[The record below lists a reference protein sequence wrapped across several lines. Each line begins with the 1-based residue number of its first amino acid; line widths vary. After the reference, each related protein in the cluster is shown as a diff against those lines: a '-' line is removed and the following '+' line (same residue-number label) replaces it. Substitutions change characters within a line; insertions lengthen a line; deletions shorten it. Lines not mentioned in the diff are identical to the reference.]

1 MPWNKTTQLLSGW
14 ALTQPNQPIS
24 GISVIITSNPPP
36 SIDWT
41 QIHQSIKGQKT
52 WVKVW
57 ISILILVNVS
67 SLLFLNTP
75 VGKWTTI
82 AWIFVAMFNAP
93 MIFYFSGLTRALAF
107 PHLIWLI
114 LVPLIIYRLYF
125 DQTSGAAGVSERIF
139 GLVVLVTN
147 GISLLFDIL
156 DSVKWFNGKREVLG
170 LE

>member
-1 MPWNKTTQLLSGW
+1 
-14 ALTQPNQPIS
+14 
-24 GISVIITSNPPP
+24 
-36 SIDWT
+36 
-41 QIHQSIKGQKT
+41 
-52 WVKVW
+52 VKVW

-82 AWIFVAMFNAP
+82 AWIFVAVFNTP
-93 MIFYFSGLTRALAF
+93 MIFYFSGLTRALAL

-114 LVPLIIYRLYF
+114 LIPLIAYRLYF
-125 DQTSGAAGVSERIF
+125 DQTTEAVGVLEHIF
-139 GLVVLVTN
+139 GLIVVVTN

-156 DSVKWFNGKREVLG
+156 DSVMWFNGKREVLG